1 MSGGIIIE
9 DPLMRTL
16 VDPDA
21 ALEKL
26 WTGAVWWE
34 DGSVTWSDIP
44 SKRMLR

>member
-1 MSGGIIIE
+1 MSGGSIIE

-34 DGSVTWSDIP
+34 DGHVRRASCARMP
-44 SKRMLR
+44 STL